1 MAGDQWIWTSS
12 AWPRLTYDNARL
24 AEPLRRAQAECGRL
38 FGKAEAPS
46 PDAPVV
52 TRPQKR
58 SASNGGRG
66 SGGGVGTP
74 GLFGN

>member
-1 MAGDQWIWTSS
+1 MH
-12 AWPRLTYDNARL
+12 LTYFTVAFDGIGKMRTYDDVYGLDKKMAT
-24 AEPLRRAQAECGRL
+24 AL

-46 PDAPVV
+46 PDPPVV